1 MQTKTQEQ
9 EAEEHNLEP
18 QTVRGKCAVTYWL
31 SRSQSS
37 GLPPMAISGVGI
49 PPNRFPLVP
58 RLSYRIKYTV
68 ALPCSLARSM
78 SLSFIQESARPHPVL
93 EKDDSLGWNASV
105 RCSRRWIHPR
115 FNMPRLLCTSICPSA
130 YLCFELRYHL
140 YTDSQLLVRIFC
152 TRRALSSTI

>member
-1 MQTKTQEQ
+1 MPLVSRNQDMQTKTQEQ

-68 ALPCSLARSM
+68 AGWLVGWLVG
-78 SLSFIQESARPHPVL
+78 SFTLTSPEGYA
-93 EKDDSLGWNASV
+93 G
-105 RCSRRWIHPR
+105 
-115 FNMPRLLCTSICPSA
+115 FN
-130 YLCFELRYHL
+130 Y
-140 YTDSQLLVRIFC
+140 
-152 TRRALSSTI
+152 